1 MQEKSGKNKIYE
13 NAIKNWPEDERPRE
27 KLLKF
32 GEHTL
37 TGRII
42 DRTNILFREEIDPL
56 LEETSMAH
64 YTIFK
69 SLCFIL
75 EEKKCF
81 GNESLRNVYFHFG
94 LIIEMVNLLTWKVYS
109 IKCRVGL
116 ENQEFIPALKEDEAI
131 KEFKLFIKDNYQKQ
145 YQDFVGKGR
154 PVVYYLHSRR
164 DVLSK
169 LIKDPNFLR
178 KVKDFFWGINDYR
191 NSFIHTPLPGNL
203 VIHNPLT
210 KKATRF
216 VIKKDKIRQ
225 YKLWT
230 DITHSFPVNMDD
242 FIVEEQLVEK
252 DFYKIQEILNEMW
265 SYLIAEIDNITKQ
278 AKYRELANL

>member
-1 MQEKSGKNKIYE
+1 MVKKSKQTKIYE

-42 DRTNILFREEIDPL
+42 DRTNTLFREEIDPL

-109 IKCRVGL
+109 IKYRVGL
-116 ENQEFIPALKEDEAI
+116 ENQEFIPALRENEAI
-131 KEFKLFIKDNYQKQ
+131 KKFRLSMKNNYQKQ
-145 YQDFVGKGR
+145 YQDFVGEGR
-154 PVVYYLHSRR
+154 PVVYYLHSKREGFE
-164 DVLSK
+164 
-169 LIKDPNFLR
+169 IF
-178 KVKDFFWGINDYR
+178 KVYQNDGISGY
-191 NSFIHTPLPGNL
+191 
-203 VIHNPLT
+203 T
-210 KKATRF
+210 KETSALKELLEDA
-216 VIKKDKIRQ
+216 KDKKF
-225 YKLWT
+225 Y
-230 DITHSFPVNMDD
+230 
-242 FIVEEQLVEK
+242 LVLV
-252 DFYKIQEILNEMW
+252 Y
-265 SYLIAEIDNITKQ
+265 
-278 AKYRELANL
+278 